1 MLELSID
8 VIFMEN
14 TEMWNKC
21 PPENDLQSLKQ
32 IKLSTLQSYMDID
45 HIFTAYKRALWVIAI
60 RGHLYIWIRCSKGAS
75 IKINM
80 NKKKDNKPVNGPP
93 PWCNGCLIK
102 ETSGF
107 I

>member
-8 VIFMEN
+8 VVFTEN

-21 PPENDLQSLKQ
+21 PPENDLQNQKQ
-32 IKLSTLQSYMDID
+32 IKL
-45 HIFTAYKRALWVIAI
+45 VAI
-60 RGHLYIWIRCSKGAS
+60 QGHLYKWIRCSKGAS